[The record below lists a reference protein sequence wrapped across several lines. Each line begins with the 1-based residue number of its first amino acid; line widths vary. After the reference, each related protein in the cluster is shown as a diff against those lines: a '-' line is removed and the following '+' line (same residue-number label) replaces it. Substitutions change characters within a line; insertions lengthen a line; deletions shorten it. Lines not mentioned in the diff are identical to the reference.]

1 MKPGVATFADM
12 IKIVIMFIKT
22 IFKDS
27 TKVKRIGNYVSKC
40 SLYLYLLIQQN
51 LLISGE
57 KMLMSAEFTGF
68 VT

>member
-27 TKVKRIGNYVSKC
+27 TKLKRIGNYVSKC

>member
-40 SLYLYLLIQQN
+40 SLYLYLLI
-51 LLISGE
+51 
-57 KMLMSAEFTGF
+57 
-68 VT
+68 